1 MVSFKTF
8 GWRLVELFA
17 AEQQDE
23 PCVQRPVS
31 RHLCFDPTLATQVSN
46 QNKNDGQFSIQM
58 F

>member
-8 GWRLVELFA
+8 GWRIVELFA

-31 RHLCFDPTLATQVSN
+31 AIFVLVLKLTIPVYL
-46 QNKNDGQFSIQM
+46 
-58 F
+58 